1 MTLSHETSSL
11 IRAVLKAP
19 YYFVAKNLP
28 QNSLVPCFSRA
39 EIALLEYWA
48 TEHQIEF
55 TSSKVKNFHLP
66 RGKCVLNAG
75 LIKTAAEYAVL
86 TKKKRT
92 YACSL
97 KNQASY
103 LSATC
108 RKILKPLREMNS
120 RDRLNEQI
128 RRGEIV

>member
-1 MTLSHETSSL
+1 MTVSHETASL

-19 YYFVAKNLP
+19 YYFVARTPGKNF
-28 QNSLVPCFSRA
+28 LVPCFSRA

-48 TEHQIEF
+48 TEHDVEF
-55 TSSKVKNFHLP
+55 SSSRVKNFHLP
-66 RGKCVLNAG
+66 RGKCVLNAE

-120 RDRLNEQI
+120 RDRLNEQM
-128 RRGEIV
+128 RRGEI